1 MSTQPNSNPVAVD
14 TDTLAPPN
22 LAGLPSDVPAQVERK
37 PPAAK
42 ALAKAQVGAI
52 KRIRSMK
59 GVGILANK
67 GAKDAMPE
75 FRRFNLV
82 YGFNGSGKSTLSRIF
97 ASLQAG
103 TLSGLLPEGC
113 EFDVEMQDGGTFP
126 SKKLSGLEKTVCV
139 FNADFIGEHLQWEK
153 GVAKSIFYISKEQA
167 DVAEQLRIAEVS
179 LPQREEAKKNAEKV
193 LKERDKTFKTYC
205 TERAKVVHGAL
216 QLGSRKYEAPLL
228 RSDYEN
234 IPYDE
239 KSLLDADNIKS
250 LQGLIRLAAPPPP
263 LAKINI
269 ATDNLEIVEKVRD
282 LAEASIGKVVLD
294 ELEQHPAM
302 VPWMKQGHDYHAKNG
317 LDACL
322 LCGSDFTS
330 ARKDQL
336 AAALDNKIASLMTE
350 LQNAERNGAR
360 ANDEFVAATRSCPK
374 VSELDLSL
382 QADYGTAQAKFAEAA
397 ASAKQLLTKA
407 ARAVSARLQKPTTPV
422 AHQLPDAAEVRITF
436 DALSAALN
444 DLNEML
450 ANHNQAGEDFGARQD
465 AARSSLKKHFLA
477 EGAADYSSR
486 RQAVADG
493 DKDVS
498 NLETEVR
505 DLTAKIASLR
515 AKIREHGP
523 AAEKLT
529 KLVRAYLGHGELTVI
544 AANDGYELHR
554 NGKLVKGAPSEGE
567 KTAIALCYFLCT
579 LESEGRNIKNLIV
592 VIDDP
597 ISSLD
602 TKAMNYACA
611 LVRSRLEV
619 AAQLIVLTHNQ
630 HCMNEFKKA
639 WKNRAYPRNKDTDP
653 TATLLFLDVVLPTAQ
668 GTRTST
674 LVEMSALLREYDS
687 EYHFLCH
694 KVLEFEAVGT
704 GHSEYGFMMPNVIR
718 RVLDVFLAFKVPGTS
733 NLADKLQL
741 LGQRHDEL
749 DPARLS
755 ALERLSQVESH
766 SDNLDDLIAH
776 SSMTIEETRDANA
789 ALLNLMSVADKE
801 HTAAVRKHCKPKQ
814 KAA

>member
-1 MSTQPNSNPVAVD
+1 MPSQPKQDPAATHADSSSSADGNLAMALPARVEH
-14 TDTLAPPN
+14 APP
-22 LAGLPSDVPAQVERK
+22 PAK
-37 PPAAK
+37 SPIKAK
-42 ALAKAQVGAI
+42 VGAI

-67 GAKDAMPE
+67 ATKDAMPE

-103 TLSGLLPEGC
+103 AMSELLPEGSAF
-113 EFDVEMQDGGTFP
+113 EVEMQDGSNYP
-126 SKKLSGLEKTVCV
+126 SEKLSGLEKTVCV

-167 DVAEQLRIAEVS
+167 DVAEQLRAAEAL
-179 LPQREEAKKNAEKV
+179 LPLREEAKKSADKL
-193 LKERDKTFKTYC
+193 LKEREKTFKTYC

-216 QLGSRKYEAPLL
+216 QLGSRKFEAPQLK
-228 RSDYEN
+228 SDYEN

-239 KSLLDADNIKS
+239 KSLLDADNIKT
-250 LQGLIRLAAPPPP
+250 LQGLVRLAAPPPP
-263 LAKINI
+263 LAKVHLVS
-269 ATDNLEIVEKVRD
+269 ANLAIVEKARA
-282 LAEASIGKVVLD
+282 LAEASIGKVVLE
-294 ELEQHPAM
+294 ELEKHPDM
-302 VPWMKQGHDYHAKNG
+302 VPWIKQGHDYHAKKG
-317 LDACL
+317 LDTCL

-336 AAALDNKIASLMTE
+336 AAALDDKIASLMTE
-350 LQNAERNGAR
+350 LQTAERYGTR
-360 ANDEFVAATRSCPK
+360 ASEELVAALRSCPK
-374 VSELDLSL
+374 ATELDLSL
-382 QADYGTAQAKFAEAA
+382 QADYEAAQAKFAEAA
-397 ASAKQLLTKA
+397 ARAKQLLTKA
-407 ARAVSARLQKPTTPV
+407 AKAVSERLQKPTIPIP
-422 AHQLPDAAEVRITF
+422 HQLPDAIEVQTTF
-436 DALSAALN
+436 DALSAALSDVN
-444 DLNEML
+444 SVIDK
-450 ANHNQAGEDFGARQD
+450 HNKAGKDFNARQD
-465 AARSSLKKHFLA
+465 AARLSLRKHFLS
-477 EGAADYSSR
+477 EGATDYTSR
-486 RQAVADG
+486 KKAVADG
-493 DKDVS
+493 ERDVS
-498 NLETEVR
+498 NLEVEVG
-505 DLTAKIASLR
+505 DLTTKISSLR
-515 AKIREHGP
+515 SKIRQHGP

-544 AANDGYELHR
+544 AANEGYELHR

-579 LESEGRNIKNLIV
+579 LESEGRNIKDLIV

-611 LVRSRLEV
+611 LVRSRLEG
-619 AAQLIVLTHNQ
+619 AAQVIVLTHNQ

-639 WKNRAYPRNKDTDP
+639 WKSRAYPRSKDTDP
-653 TATLLFLDVVLPTAQ
+653 TATLLFLDVVLPAAQ
-668 GTRTST
+668 GTRTSS

-694 KVLEFEAVGT
+694 KVLEFEAAGT

-733 NLADKLQL
+733 NLSDKLQQL
-741 LGQRHDEL
+741 SRRHAEL
-749 DPARLS
+749 DPVRLS

-789 ALLNLMSVADKE
+789 ALLHLMSVADKE
-801 HTAAVRKHCKPKQ
+801 HTAAVRTHCKPK
-814 KAA
+814 KIAA